1 MVFDIKKRSNE
12 MKMLFF
18 VALMVVS
25 YSFAAEK
32 KPVIAIDEDALTN
45 ETQVSLKGTGDDHM
59 AFVWWIPNEF
69 WEKVLS
75 SDASINETEK
85 NAMLQAMSGISLLA
99 VVQAN
104 ISEFGAFEFFSKEQ
118 IEKDM
123 KLVYIG
129 ADGKKQNVSIVKA
142 IDPTLEV
149 LLGVFKPILGAA
161 MGSMGNSMHFFVLSD
176 KVKSTNR
183 LLNPYEKGKID
194 IQLKKKESVF
204 MNTSIEFPLN
214 SLYVPRICPNGKEAH
229 ISWSYCP
236 WTGKRLPE

>member
-1 MVFDIKKRSNE
+1 
-12 MKMLFF
+12 MKMLFV

-32 KPVIAIDEDALTN
+32 KPVIEIDEDVLTS
-45 ETQVSLKGTGDDHM
+45 ETQVSFKGTGDDHI

-69 WEKVLS
+69 WKKVLS
-75 SDASINETEK
+75 NDASIGETEK
-85 NAMLQAMSGISLLA
+85 NTMLNAMSGISLLA
-99 VVQAN
+99 VVQGN
-104 ISEFGAFEFFSKEQ
+104 ISEYGAFEFFSKEE

-123 KLVYIG
+123 KLVYTD
-129 ADGKKQNVSIVKA
+129 ADGKKQNVSIVTK

-149 LLGVFKPILGAA
+149 LLGVFKPILAAA
-161 MGSMGNSMHFFVLSD
+161 MGNMGNSMHFYVLND

-194 IQLKKKESVF
+194 IQLKKKEKVF

-214 SLYVPRICPNGKEAH
+214 SLFVPRICPNGKEAH
-229 ISWSYCP
+229 VSWSYCP

>member
-1 MVFDIKKRSNE
+1 MSHSIKG
-12 MKMLFF
+12 FF
-18 VALMVVS
+18 ILLLLVAVS
-25 YSFAAEK
+25 ICTAN
-32 KPVIAIDEDALTN
+32 DT
-45 ETQVSLKGTGDDHM
+45 TQTSESL
-59 AFVWWIPNEF
+59 
-69 WEKVLS
+69 
-75 SDASINETEK
+75 ASTT
-85 NAMLQAMSGISLLA
+85 
-99 VVQAN
+99 
-104 ISEFGAFEFFSKEQ
+104 ISEQTISKFKTLAEQGNAKAFEFFSKEQ

-123 KLVYIG
+123 KLVYTG
-129 ADGKKQNVSIVKA
+129 AEGKKQNVSIVKT

-161 MGSMGNSMHFFVLSD
+161 MGSMGNSMHFFVLND

-194 IQLKKKESVF
+194 IQLKKKEKVF

>member
-1 MVFDIKKRSNE
+1 

-32 KPVIAIDEDALTN
+32 KPVIAIDEDALTS
-45 ETQVSLKGTGDDHM
+45 ETQLSLKGTGDDHM

-75 SDASINETEK
+75 SDASIGETEK

-161 MGSMGNSMHFFVLSD
+161 MGSMGNSMHFFVLND

>member
-1 MVFDIKKRSNE
+1 

>member
-1 MVFDIKKRSNE
+1 

-104 ISEFGAFEFFSKEQ
+104 ISEFGAFEFLSKEQ

-123 KLVYIG
+123 KLVYTG
-129 ADGKKQNVSIVKA
+129 AEGKKQNVSIVKT

>member
-1 MVFDIKKRSNE
+1 
-12 MKMLFF
+12 MKMLFV
-18 VALMVVS
+18 VALMVVF

-32 KPVIAIDEDALTN
+32 KPVIEIDEDVLTS
-45 ETQVSLKGTGDDHM
+45 ETQVSFKGTGDDHI

-69 WEKVLS
+69 WKKVLS
-75 SDASINETEK
+75 NDASIGETEK
-85 NAMLQAMSGISLLA
+85 NTMLNAMSGISLLA
-99 VVQAN
+99 VVQGN
-104 ISEFGAFEFFSKEQ
+104 ISEYGAFEFFSKEE

-129 ADGKKQNVSIVKA
+129 ADGKKQNVSIVTK

-149 LLGVFKPILGAA
+149 LLGVFKPILAAA
-161 MGSMGNSMHFFVLSD
+161 MGNMGNSMHFYVLND

-183 LLNPYEKGKID
+183 LLDPYEKGKID
-194 IQLKKKESVF
+194 IQLKKKEKVF

-214 SLYVPRICPNGKEAH
+214 SLYVPRICPNGREAH

>member
-1 MVFDIKKRSNE
+1 
-12 MKMLFF
+12 MKMLFV

-161 MGSMGNSMHFFVLSD
+161 MGSMGNSMHFFVLND

-183 LLNPYEKGKID
+183 LLDPYEKGKID
-194 IQLKKKESVF
+194 IQLKKKEKVF

>member
-1 MVFDIKKRSNE
+1 
-12 MKMLFF
+12 MKMFLI

-32 KPVIAIDEDALTN
+32 KPVIAIDEDALTS
-45 ETQVSLKGTGDDHM
+45 ETQLSLKGTGDDHM

-75 SDASINETEK
+75 SDPSIKETEK
-85 NAMLQAMSGISLLA
+85 NAMLNAMSGISLLA

-104 ISEFGAFEFFSKEQ
+104 ISEIGAFEFFSKEE

-123 KLVYIG
+123 KLVYTG
-129 ADGKKQNVSIVKA
+129 ADGKKQNVSIVTK

-149 LLGVFKPILGAA
+149 LLGVFKPILAAA
-161 MGSMGNSMHFFVLSD
+161 MGNMGNSMHFYVLND

-194 IQLKKKESVF
+194 IQLKKKEKVF

-214 SLYVPRICPNGKEAH
+214 SLFVPRICPNGKEAH

-236 WTGKRLPE
+236 WTGKRLPK

>member
-1 MVFDIKKRSNE
+1 
-12 MKMLFF
+12 MKMLFV

-32 KPVIAIDEDALTN
+32 KPVIEIDEDALTS
-45 ETQVSLKGTGDDHM
+45 ETQLSLKGTGDDHM

-69 WEKVLS
+69 WKKVLS
-75 SDASINETEK
+75 NDASIGETEK
-85 NAMLQAMSGISLLA
+85 NTMLNAMSGISLLA
-99 VVQAN
+99 VVQGN
-104 ISEFGAFEFFSKEQ
+104 ISEYGAFEFFSKEE
-118 IEKDM
+118 IERNM
-123 KLVYIG
+123 KLVYTD
-129 ADGKKQNVSIVKA
+129 ADGKKQNVSIVTK

-149 LLGVFKPILGAA
+149 LLGVFKPILAAA
-161 MGSMGNSMHFFVLSD
+161 MGNMGNSMHFYVLND

-194 IQLKKKESVF
+194 IQLKKKEKVF

-214 SLYVPRICPNGKEAH
+214 SLFVPRICPNGKEAH

>member
-1 MVFDIKKRSNE
+1 
-12 MKMLFF
+12 MKMLFV

-32 KPVIAIDEDALTN
+32 KPVIEIDEDVLTN
-45 ETQVSLKGTGDDHM
+45 ETQVSFKGTGDDHI

-69 WEKVLS
+69 WKKVLS
-75 SDASINETEK
+75 NDASIGETEK
-85 NAMLQAMSGISLLA
+85 NTMLNAMSGISLLA
-99 VVQAN
+99 VVQGN
-104 ISEFGAFEFFSKEQ
+104 ISEYGAFEFFSKEE
-118 IEKDM
+118 IERNM
-123 KLVYIG
+123 KLVYTD
-129 ADGKKQNVSIVKA
+129 ADGKKQNVSIVTK

-149 LLGVFKPILGAA
+149 LLGVFKPILAAA
-161 MGSMGNSMHFFVLSD
+161 MGNMGNSMHFYVLND

-194 IQLKKKESVF
+194 IQLKKKEKVF

-214 SLYVPRICPNGKEAH
+214 SLFVPRICPNGKEAH